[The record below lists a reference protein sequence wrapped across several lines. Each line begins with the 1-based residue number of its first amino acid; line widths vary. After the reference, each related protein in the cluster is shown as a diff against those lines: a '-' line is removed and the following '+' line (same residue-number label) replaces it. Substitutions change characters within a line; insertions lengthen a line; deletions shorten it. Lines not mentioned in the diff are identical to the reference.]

1 MSKIAKII
9 LLSFTLAVLITAGTY
24 FISHSSQVSFA
35 QPLGECAFLP
45 DSGKPLPS
53 QSQNKTSHGFPAEYK
68 QNTPHQLAGGICGP
82 SLEYTHEFSYAYAG
96 LDVLIW
102 WAIVFVIFQVSR
114 PNKKQA
120 K

>member
-35 QPLGECAFLP
+35 
-45 DSGKPLPS
+45 
-53 QSQNKTSHGFPAEYK
+53 HK